1 MKSLLLVVLL
11 CLILLSVGIS
21 IAQDVEAA
29 TTPEAVSLIS
39 EGDYDILNFLLL
51 GSDTNNRNNSGRT
64 DVILIV
70 SVNRSAGTVSL
81 LSLPRDL
88 YVYIPGWRLHRINTA
103 YGYGESSGY
112 DGGGAQL
119 LADTIEYNLGIHID
133 YHARVD
139 FEEFKQIIDAV
150 GGVELTVDCTIQDW
164 RLREPDLDP
173 ADEDNW
179 EIFTLDAGVHNMD
192 GDLALWYVRSRRTS
206 SDFDRGRRQQDMMRA
221 LWRRILELNLLD
233 QLPDIWGQVTEMVET
248 DVTLED
254 MVELIPLA
262 LTIDTSRIAAFTFRP
277 NIEVTFGT
285 SPDGFNVLVPVHP
298 AVEELVGQIML
309 PPTERQLVQEHTTIE
324 VVNGSGVAG
333 LEQVAADRLAWEG
346 FVPQVVEE
354 RSDYRNYT
362 VIYDYTGQT
371 KGSSIEVLQT
381 ILRVSDEGVVLEPDP
396 NREVDFRVVLGGMYY
411 SCTHGVML
419 PNPELETP
427 EA

>member
-1 MKSLLLVVLL
+1 MKNALLVAWL
-11 CLILLSVGIS
+11 CLMMLSMGMS
-21 IAQDVEAA
+21 LAQDAES
-29 TTPEAVSLIS
+29 TPEPVAPVS

-51 GSDTNNRNNSGRT
+51 GSDTNNQNNSGRT

-81 LSLPRDL
+81 LSIPRDL

-103 YGYGESSGY
+103 YGHGESSGY
-112 DGGGAQL
+112 EGGGAQL

-133 YHARVD
+133 FHARVD

-150 GGVELTVDCTIQDW
+150 GGIELTVDCTIQDW
-164 RLREPDLDP
+164 RLSEPDLDP
-173 ADEDNW
+173 VIEDNW

-221 LWRRILELNLLD
+221 LWRRILELDLLN
-233 QLPDIWGQVTEMVET
+233 QLPDIWGQVTEIVET
-248 DVTLED
+248 NATLED
-254 MVELIPLA
+254 MAGLIPLA
-262 LTIDTSRIAAFTFRP
+262 LTIDTSHIAAFTFRP
-277 NIEVTFGT
+277 NVEVTFGN

-324 VVNGSGVAG
+324 VVNGSGVPG

-346 FVPQVVEE
+346 FVPQVSEE
-354 RSDYRNYT
+354 GAAFRNYT

-371 KGSSIEVLQT
+371 KGSSIEALQA
-381 ILRVSDEGVVLEPDP
+381 ILRVSDEGIVLEPDP
-396 NREVDFRVVLGGMYY
+396 NREVDFRVILGGMYY
-411 SCTHGVML
+411 SCTHGVLL

-427 EA
+427 DA